1 MLLSTVFWSVL
12 SPSILIIEVSDLTV
26 EVTFKAK
33 KSIERMETDDGPS
46 SQQLNVKKKYEVVIK
61 VKVTETQDSYTTNI
75 ISCECD
81 LPCIAS
87 WRVLPPCTLITEI
100 SDSKV
105 EVSFDTKKSMA
116 IERMETDD
124 GSLSQHEVAVKAE
137 VTETQDSCFVNIIS
151 FN

>member
-1 MLLSTVFWSVL
+1 MFFPPLFSF
-12 SPSILIIEVSDLTV
+12 IEISDFTV
-26 EVTFKAK
+26 EVKFKAK
-33 KSIERMETDDGPS
+33 KSIERMETDGPS

-75 ISCECD
+75 ISCECA
-81 LPCIAS
+81 PQCIAS
-87 WRVLPPCTLITEI
+87 WRVLPPCVIIIEI
-100 SDSKV
+100 SDFTV
-105 EVSFDTKKSMA
+105 EVSFDTNKSMA

-124 GSLSQHEVAVKAE
+124 GSLSQHEVAVKVE